1 MKSKRMLT
9 LALSVVLLLSVCL
22 SMTACFGGSAYDEQ
36 VEEALE
42 LVTEAWEE
50 EYEDLAERG
59 IDVGDSIK
67 IVNTQVVVL
76 EKNAFAD
83 MGEPFEGAE
92 LIVEFEI
99 LSDCYG
105 YNCDYY
111 ANDILMDTVVFYED
125 GSSEVLQVDLLK
137 IYSHKTFNYDYSD
150 IIDEVIDLGDAYNDT
165 IEIN

>member
-22 SMTACFGGSAYDEQ
+22 SATACFGGSAYDEQ

-50 EYEDLAERG
+50 EYEDHAERG
-59 IDVGDSIK
+59 IDVGDRIK

-99 LSDCYG
+99 LSDYYG
-105 YNCDYY
+105 HNCDYY
-111 ANDILMDTVVFYED
+111 ANNSLMDTVVFYEN
-125 GSSEVLQVDLLK
+125 GSSEVLQVDLLRM
-137 IYSHKTFNYDYSD
+137 YGNRTFNYDYSD